1 MAKKTLKHEKSE
13 NFLKIKIKLKGQN
26 TYSKIW
32 ILDFCKINIVETKKR
47 VNFDCPEFHART
59 WFWLMLYA
67 TVIWYKQFI
76 WRDSVALDNNPCKIS
91 WSYLVKQKMATI
103 WYSDPISAIPTNKQ
117 LLEEKRKNSERYLK
131 NWLTCSRINNR
142 QIDGHG

>member
-1 MAKKTLKHEKSE
+1 MVLYIFHNESVFWGFTCYSVKKVKNVSKICRNMAKKTLKHEKWE

-47 VNFDCPEFHART
+47 VNFDCPEFHTRT

-91 WSYLVKQKMATI
+91 WSYFLKYCTI
-103 WYSDPISAIPTNKQ
+103 IVHT
-117 LLEEKRKNSERYLK
+117 R
-131 NWLTCSRINNR
+131 T
-142 QIDGHG
+142 